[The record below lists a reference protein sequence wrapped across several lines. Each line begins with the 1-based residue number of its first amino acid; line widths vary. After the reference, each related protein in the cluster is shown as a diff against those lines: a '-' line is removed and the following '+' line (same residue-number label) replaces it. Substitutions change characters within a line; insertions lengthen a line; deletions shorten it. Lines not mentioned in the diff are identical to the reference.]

1 MTKRV
6 LFLCTHNSARSQMA
20 EGFLRAL
27 GGDRFEAASAG
38 TEATRVHPLAI
49 RAMQEAGIDLS
60 THRSKTFDRFLGDAW
75 DYVITV
81 CDRANE
87 RCPVF
92 PARTTRLHWSFED
105 PSAVSGTE
113 DERLRAFRRIR
124 DEIRG
129 RIKGLITATPLASE
143 THAMPITTRP
153 ATPSDA
159 GAIASVYNQGIED
172 RIATFET
179 RLRTAEDI
187 AGWFDG
193 VHPIVVVETDGTVVG
208 FASTSSY
215 RPRECYAKIAE
226 FSVYVARAY
235 RGRGMGRIALK
246 ALIGE
251 AGKAGLHK
259 LVSRIFPE
267 NVASRGACRAAGFRE
282 VGTYKEHGQLE
293 GVWKDCVIVERV
305 VGTS

>member
-1 MTKRV
+1 
-6 LFLCTHNSARSQMA
+6 MA

-49 RAMQEAGIDLS
+49 RVMDEVGIDLRGHS
-60 THRSKTFDRFLGDAW
+60 SKTFDLFLAQPW

-81 CDRANE
+81 CDNASE
-87 RCPVF
+87 RCPIF

-105 PSAVSGTE
+105 PSAARGPE

-124 DEIRG
+124 DEIRS
-129 RIKGLITATPLASE
+129 RMAELIATGPSASE
-143 THAMPITTRP
+143 VHIMPIATRK
-153 ATPSDA
+153 ATQADA
-159 GAIASVYNQGIED
+159 GAVARIYNEGIED

-179 RLRTAEDI
+179 RPRSAEDV
-187 AGWFDG
+187 ARWFDG
-193 VHPIVVVETDGTVVG
+193 VHPVVVAEDGGRIVG

-226 FSVYVARAY
+226 FSVYVARDY
-235 RGRGMGRIALK
+235 RGRGVGRRALE
-246 ALIGE
+246 ALIE
-251 AGKAGLHK
+251 ASAAAGLHK

-267 NVASRGACRAAGFRE
+267 NVASRAACRSVGFRE
-282 VGTYKEHGQLE
+282 VGIYKAHGQLE

-305 VGTS
+305 V

>member
-1 MTKRV
+1 
-6 LFLCTHNSARSQMA
+6 MA
-20 EGFLRAL
+20 EAFLRAL
-27 GGDRFEAASAG
+27 GGDQFESASAG

-49 RAMQEAGIDLS
+49 RAMREVGIDLS
-60 THRSKTFDRFLGDAW
+60 DHSSKTFDRFLGQSW

-81 CDRANE
+81 CDSANE

-105 PSAVSGTE
+105 PSTAAGPE
-113 DERLRAFRRIR
+113 EARLGMFRRIR

-129 RIKGLITATPLASE
+129 RIDGFIIAAPPALE
-143 THAMPITTRP
+143 THAMSITTRP
-153 ATPSDA
+153 AIRNDA
-159 GAIASVYNQGIED
+159 GAIAGIYNQGIED

-179 RLRTAEDI
+179 RLRTAEDVER
-187 AGWFDG
+187 WFDG
-193 VHPIVVVETDGTVVG
+193 LHPIVVAEGGGEIIG

-215 RPRECYAKIAE
+215 RPRDCYAKTAE
-226 FSVYVARAY
+226 FSVYVARDH
-235 RGRGMGRIALK
+235 RGRGVGRLALK
-246 ALIGE
+246 ALINE

-267 NVASRGACRAAGFRE
+267 NGASRSACRAAGFRE